1 MNIDEF
7 VIDKIYSLMQQRGW
21 SQQELAKQA
30 KINYENLNRLLKG
43 GRSITKSDVL
53 VDIAK
58 AFNISLEDLK
68 SVDKVIPTQAAPSD
82 RASLILEIQARL
94 SKLGMDELQHVSD
107 SLDQI
112 ERLTLAKTAKNQ

>member
-21 SQQELAKQA
+21 SQKELAKQA

-53 VDIAK
+53 GDIAK

-94 SKLGMDELQHVSD
+94 NKLRLDELEHVLD
-107 SLDQI
+107 SIDHI
-112 ERLTLAKTAKNQ
+112 ERLAINELAKEK